1 VIGVLNIYSASV
13 ESFNKDEVS
22 LLEELAADL
31 SLGIEKIRRREEQR
45 KLEEALNLSEQN
57 FRNSLDSSIMGM
69 RIIDTEGQTLYANQ
83 AFLDMFGYKK
93 YYEVGRYA
101 LQDHYTPEEKA
112 RYIERMARKQ
122 RGESIPD
129 NSKVDI
135 YIKTAPCAASSF
147 IPGMFCGTVSPSG
160 SLFITILP
168 RGSRP
173 RKP

>member
-1 VIGVLNIYSASV
+1 
-13 ESFNKDEVS
+13 
-22 LLEELAADL
+22 
-31 SLGIEKIRRREEQR
+31 
-45 KLEEALNLSEQN
+45 
-57 FRNSLDSSIMGM
+57 
-69 RIIDTEGQTLYANQ
+69 
-83 AFLDMFGYKK
+83 MFGYKK

-135 YIKTAPCAASSF
+135 LYKNGAVRSIVIYS
-147 IPGMFCGTVSPSG
+147 GMFCGTVSPSG